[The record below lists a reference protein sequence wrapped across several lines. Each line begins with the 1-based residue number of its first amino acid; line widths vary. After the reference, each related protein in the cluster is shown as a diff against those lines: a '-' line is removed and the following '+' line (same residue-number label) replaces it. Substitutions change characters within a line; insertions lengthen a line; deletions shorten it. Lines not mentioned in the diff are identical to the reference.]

1 MVEAITA
8 QKETEDRVL
17 KQVFLEKQQFEFG
30 LKIAQD
36 VGYDLSRGRQDL
48 SLHPYET
55 SFGINDV
62 RITTRIKKNDLSE
75 ALFST
80 LHEAG
85 HAIYEQGISPTLAET
100 PLSEGVSSGIHES
113 QSRLWEKS
121 GRSQLWFLGILLPKV
136 AKSFS

>member
-1 MVEAITA
+1 MLSRHKKKVMIVSSSRFS
-8 QKETEDRVL
+8 QRR
-17 KQVFLEKQQFEFG
+17 QQLEFG

-36 VGYDLSRGRQDL
+36 FGYDLSRGRQDL

-85 HAIYEQGISPTLAET
+85 HAMYEQGISPTLAET
-100 PLSEGVSSGIHES
+100 PLSEGVSSGVHES
-113 QSRLWEKS
+113 QSTTLGES
-121 GRSQLWFLGILLPKV
+121 GGAQLWFLGTLL
-136 AKSFS
+136 S